1 MHQHH
6 HRNLQTAIHLMSPTS
21 IKLPEIHLPTFD
33 GTIENW
39 HAFYDS
45 FSSTID
51 QNERLTP
58 VQKFHYL
65 RSSLTGR
72 AARSIQSLDITEINY
87 SIAID
92 VLKEKFDCHRQICM
106 RHWDLIC
113 DYPQITTETLEALE
127 DFLETIKVNLRVLEK
142 LGEPVTSNVILVK
155 ILTSKLPSSTIR
167 EWQRTLPNKRMPS
180 HTHLINFLT
189 TRANGDQNN
198 FTSKETKGACD
209 QRPRQRL
216 QAPQGHAF
224 ITSQAPSTCPTCQ
237 GSHSIWRC
245 DSFKSKSLRER
256 LREVKRASLCMNC
269 LRKGHTVRDCHAGSC
284 RACGERHH
292 HMMLH
297 RAKRYSGSRSSTP
310 SPKSFPSNS
319 RSTTPS
325 LSPPSSPTRHR
336 RHTTNHRLETPRT
349 ASPPSPSSTEHTR
362 PTASK
367 SLSNDIIITA
377 HINILNDKHQPIRCR
392 ALLDTG
398 CSMNFITEK
407 LAKSLEIKQNKCS
420 VPIGALDTLTTTSR
434 RYITPRSLLRT
445 TRTNEH

>member
-92 VLKEKFDCHRQICM
+92 VLKEKFDCHCQICM

-113 DYPQITTETLEALE
+113 DYPQITMETLEAIE

-167 EWQRTLPNKRMPS
+167 EWPLPLVRSPYPIKECPLI
-180 HTHLINFLT
+180 HT
-189 TRANGDQNN
+189 
-198 FTSKETKGACD
+198 
-209 QRPRQRL
+209 
-216 QAPQGHAF
+216 
-224 ITSQAPSTCPTCQ
+224 
-237 GSHSIWRC
+237 
-245 DSFKSKSLRER
+245 
-256 LREVKRASLCMNC
+256 
-269 LRKGHTVRDCHAGSC
+269 
-284 RACGERHH
+284 
-292 HMMLH
+292 
-297 RAKRYSGSRSSTP
+297 
-310 SPKSFPSNS
+310 
-319 RSTTPS
+319 
-325 LSPPSSPTRHR
+325 
-336 RHTTNHRLETPRT
+336 
-349 ASPPSPSSTEHTR
+349 
-362 PTASK
+362 
-367 SLSNDIIITA
+367 
-377 HINILNDKHQPIRCR
+377 
-392 ALLDTG
+392 
-398 CSMNFITEK
+398 
-407 LAKSLEIKQNKCS
+407 
-420 VPIGALDTLTTTSR
+420 
-434 RYITPRSLLRT
+434 
-445 TRTNEH
+445 